1 MKIKFLALSFFIG
14 TSLIPSQMVVVNE
27 QLMFQL
33 SKNQAVRLASNEAFL
48 KSYEKQKELYD
59 NINKKITQAIAIQE
73 FIYDKLTKVNQTI
86 LQGKQLKYLYKYL
99 GEVGEHSQKMLR
111 LTAKNPQYA
120 ILLTE
125 HYQRIVQEAILL
137 QKELREEVL
146 REDKGLLIDPYDR
159 EHLISRIFDRVRILH
174 GNVMFINLMLERANE
189 TPYLYQV
196 PYLRDYIN
204 TDKSIVEDIM
214 RKYEYLKY

>member
-1 MKIKFLALSFFIG
+1 MKIKFLALSFFMVTIV
-14 TSLIPSQMVVVNE
+14 IPSQMVVVNE
-27 QLMFQL
+27 KLMTQL
-33 SKNQAVRLASNEAFL
+33 SKNQVVRLASNEAFL

-59 NINKKITQAIAIQE
+59 NINKKITQAVAIQE

-111 LTAKNPQYA
+111 LTAQNPQYA

-125 HYQRIVQEAILL
+125 HYQRIVQETILL

-146 REDKGLLIDPYDR
+146 REDNGLLIDPYDR

>member
-1 MKIKFLALSFFIG
+1 MNVIFLTLSFFIG
-14 TSLIPSQMVVVNE
+14 TNLISSQVVINE
-27 QLMFQL
+27 KLLFQL
-33 SKNQAVRLASNEAFL
+33 SKNQTVRLASNKSFF
-48 KSYEKQKELYD
+48 KSYERQKELYD
-59 NINKKITQAIAIQE
+59 DINKKLTQVITIQD
-73 FIYDKLTKVNQTI
+73 FIYDRLTRVNQTI

-99 GEVGEHSQKMLR
+99 GEVGQHSQKLLQ

-125 HYQRIVQEAILL
+125 HYQAIVKEALL
-137 QKELREEVL
+137 IQKELKEEIL
-146 REDKGLLIDPYDR
+146 KEDKSVLMDAYDR

-174 GNVMFINLMLERANE
+174 GNVMFINLMLERARD

-204 TDKSIVEDIM
+204 TDKSVVEDIM
-214 RKYEYLKY
+214 RKYQYLKY

>member
-14 TSLIPSQMVVVNE
+14 IDLIPCQNIVVNE
-27 QLMFQL
+27 QLMLQL
-33 SKNQAVRLASNEAFL
+33 SKNQAVRLASNQAFL
-48 KSYEKQKELYD
+48 KSYEKQKELYG
-59 NINKKITQAIAIQE
+59 NINKKITQVIAIQE
-73 FIYDKLTKVNQTI
+73 FIYDKLSKVNQTI
-86 LQGKQLKYLYKYL
+86 KQGKQLKYLYKYL
-99 GEVGEHSQKMLR
+99 GEVSENSRKMLR

-120 ILLTE
+120 ILLTDYYE
-125 HYQRIVQEAILL
+125 IIIKEVTLIY
-137 QKELREEVL
+137 KELRDEIL
-146 REDKGLLIDPYDR
+146 REDKGLLMDAYDR

-196 PYLRDYIN
+196 PYLRDYI
-204 TDKSIVEDIM
+204 TADKSIVEDIM

>member
-33 SKNQAVRLASNEAFL
+33 SKNQAVRLASNNAFL

-59 NINKKITQAIAIQE
+59 NINKKITQAVAIQE
-73 FIYDKLTKVNQTI
+73 FIYDKLTKINQTI

-99 GEVGEHSQKMLR
+99 GEVSENSGKMLR

-120 ILLTE
+120 ILLTDYYE
-125 HYQRIVQEAILL
+125 IIIKEVTLIY
-137 QKELREEVL
+137 KELRDMIL
-146 REDKGLLIDPYDR
+146 KEDKGLLIDAYDR
-159 EHLISRIFDRVRILH
+159 EHLIGRIFDRVRILH

-189 TPYLYQV
+189 TPYLCQV
-196 PYLRDYIN
+196 PYLRDYI
-204 TDKSIVEDIM
+204 TADKSIVEDIM

>member
-33 SKNQAVRLASNEAFL
+33 SKNQAVRLASNNAFL

-59 NINKKITQAIAIQE
+59 NINKKITQAVAIQE
-73 FIYDKLTKVNQTI
+73 FIYDKLTKINQTI

-99 GEVGEHSQKMLR
+99 GEVSENSGKMLR

-120 ILLTE
+120 ILLTDYYE
-125 HYQRIVQEAILL
+125 IIIKEVTLIY
-137 QKELREEVL
+137 KELRDMIL
-146 REDKGLLIDPYDR
+146 KEDKGLLIDAYDR
-159 EHLISRIFDRVRILH
+159 EHLIGRIFDRVRILH
-174 GNVMFINLMLERANE
+174 GNVMFINLMLERAKE
-189 TPYLYQV
+189 TPYLCQV
-196 PYLRDYIN
+196 PYLRDYI
-204 TDKSIVEDIM
+204 TADKSIVEDIM

>member
-14 TSLIPSQMVVVNE
+14 TSLIPSQTVVVNE

-48 KSYEKQKELYD
+48 KSYEKQQQLYD
-59 NINKKITQAIAIQE
+59 DINKKITQVIAIQE
-73 FIYDKLTKVNQTI
+73 FIYDKLSKVNQTI
-86 LQGKQLKYLYKYL
+86 LQGKKLKYLYKYL
-99 GEVGEHSQKMLR
+99 GEVGEHSQKMLK

-120 ILLTE
+120 VLLTE
-125 HYQRIVQEAILL
+125 YYHRIIQEAVLV
-137 QKELREEVL
+137 QKELKDEIL
-146 REDKGLLIDPYDR
+146 REDKGLLMDAYDR
-159 EHLISRIFDRVRILH
+159 EYLISRIFERVRILH

-204 TDKSIVEDIM
+204 TDKSVVEDIM
-214 RKYEYLKY
+214 RKYKYLKY

>member
-14 TSLIPSQMVVVNE
+14 IDLIPSQTVVVNE

-33 SKNQAVRLASNEAFL
+33 SKNQAVRLASNQAFL

-59 NINKKITQAIAIQE
+59 NINKKITQAVAIQE
-73 FIYDKLTKVNQTI
+73 FIYDKLSKVNQTI

-99 GEVGEHSQKMLR
+99 GEVGEHSGKMLR

-120 ILLTE
+120 VLLTE
-125 HYQRIVQEAILL
+125 HYERIVKEAILIH
-137 QKELREEVL
+137 KELRDEIL
-146 REDKGLLIDPYDR
+146 REDKGLLMDAYDR

-196 PYLRDYIN
+196 PYLRDYI
-204 TDKSIVEDIM
+204 TADKSIVEDIM

>member
-1 MKIKFLALSFFIG
+1 MNVIFLTLSFFIG
-14 TSLIPSQMVVVNE
+14 TNLISSQVVINE
-27 QLMFQL
+27 KLLFQL
-33 SKNQAVRLASNEAFL
+33 SKNQTVRLASNKSFF

-59 NINKKITQAIAIQE
+59 DINKKLTQVVTIQD
-73 FIYDKLTKVNQTI
+73 FIYDRLTRVNQTI

-99 GEVGEHSQKMLR
+99 GEVGQHSQKLLQ

-125 HYQRIVQEAILL
+125 HYQAIVKEALL
-137 QKELREEVL
+137 IQKELKEEIL
-146 REDKGLLIDPYDR
+146 KEDKSVLMDAYDR

-174 GNVMFINLMLERANE
+174 GNVMFINLMLERARD

-204 TDKSIVEDIM
+204 ADKSVVEDIM
-214 RKYEYLKY
+214 RKYQYLKY

>member
-1 MKIKFLALSFFIG
+1 MKKGLIVFLIAGGVFANAQTVVINDK
-14 TSLIPSQMVVVNE
+14 LIA
-27 QLMFQL
+27 QLT
-33 SKNQAVRLASNEAFL
+33 KNQAVRLASNEGFF
-48 KSYEKQKELYD
+48 KSYEKQKQIYD
-59 NINKKITQAIAIQE
+59 EVNKKITQAVAIQE

-125 HYQRIVQEAILL
+125 HYNRIVQEVLL
-137 QKELREEVL
+137 IQKELKEEIL
-146 REDKGLLIDPYDR
+146 KEDKSILMDAYDR

-214 RKYEYLKY
+214 RKYQYLKY